1 MNKQICDEEK
11 LGVCKK
17 VQTQSGN
24 AKSCTQTLS
33 LRKDD
38 HHDHIHMEQS
48 SMKSDDPMQQICPS
62 EDSLDD
68 FIMSSHNPVKRRK
81 IHMTTEMCQ
90 TFSQS
95 AEGGKGLALGN
106 QLPIKDIN
114 ISHLQPKPNRKT
126 NSGFSIKNEKNQY
139 NKPYIS
145 KNHHPE
151 SNVETKTENPVLN
164 TNSSYKS
171 GLVSSFVDGKFGGF
185 TSAAKLHNDNPDL
198 SSHFDVNPP
207 TTPVQSPRKNKMFK
221 SKDSTQKSITNFFVA
236 SNQSSCS
243 SSETATGF
251 SVTPPQ
257 VNVRL
262 KRNENLSTSGTIVI
276 SDSPLSSPSKYE
288 QIDYSSPVKMFSPI
302 KKLDGSSNIYIS
314 DDSQSSSN
322 SQINRSK
329 ISVKD
334 NRVVK
339 QLFEGQKQYQS
350 NKIAH
355 GKGKRTNNKR
365 SSNKTNQP
373 KGHVH
378 VIKQETRQSI
388 GNISSEDDD
397 MLCTA
402 VDIASEKYGLLG
414 TNSSFKT
421 TAEKPL
427 INYFDNLPDE
437 LLEIIFA
444 QLPMLDLCLNSNRV
458 CCRWNEII
466 SSERVCLI

>member
-1 MNKQICDEEK
+1 MNKQICDEDK
-11 LGVCKK
+11 FGVSKE
-17 VQTQSGN
+17 VQAQSAD
-24 AKSCTQTLS
+24 AKSCTQIQ
-33 LRKDD
+33 RKDD
-38 HHDHIHMEQS
+38 HHMEQR
-48 SMKSDDPMQQICPS
+48 SMKSNDPMPQVYPS

-68 FIMSSHNPVKRRK
+68 FIMASHNPIKRRK

-106 QLPIKDIN
+106 QLPNKDIN
-114 ISHLQPKPNRKT
+114 FSHLQPKSNRKR
-126 NSGFSIKNEKNQY
+126 NSGFSNKNEKNQY
-139 NKPYIS
+139 KAYIS

-151 SNVETKTENPVLN
+151 SKFSNAETKIENPVLN

-198 SSHFDVNPP
+198 SSHFDVKPP
-207 TTPVQSPRKNKMFK
+207 AIPVQSPRKNPLFN

-243 SSETATGF
+243 SSESAAGS

-257 VNVRL
+257 DRL
-262 KRNENLSTSGTIVI
+262 KRNENLSKSGTIVI
-276 SDSPLSSPSKYE
+276 SDSPISSPLKYE

-302 KKLDGSSNIYIS
+302 KKLDGSSNIYIN
-314 DDSQSSSN
+314 DDSPSSSN
-322 SQINRSK
+322 SQTKRSK

-355 GKGKRTNNKR
+355 GKGKRTNSKR
-365 SSNKTNQP
+365 SSNKTKP
-373 KGHVH
+373 KDQV
-378 VIKQETRQSI
+378 VKQQETRQSI

-402 VDIASEKYGLLG
+402 FDIASEKYGLLG

-421 TAEKPL
+421 TVEKPL

-444 QLPMLDLCLNSNRV
+444 QLPMLDLCLNSNRI
-458 CCRWNEII
+458 CCRWNQII
-466 SSERVCLI
+466 SSERVCLHVI